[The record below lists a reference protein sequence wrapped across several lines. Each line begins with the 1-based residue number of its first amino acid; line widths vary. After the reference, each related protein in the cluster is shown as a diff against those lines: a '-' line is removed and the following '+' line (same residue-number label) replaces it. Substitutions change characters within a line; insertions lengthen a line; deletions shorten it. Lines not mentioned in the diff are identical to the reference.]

1 VVVTTHLYDGKKSLP
16 LDIELYQQAQSL
28 AEGKKDP
35 EFKKK
40 PEIALNLINRSL
52 STHLPHPKVSQ
63 LIRARMI
70 INRGAITVL
79 MFELS
84 QNLGRERFRGKRDYC
99 VS

>member
-1 VVVTTHLYDGKKSLP
+1 MLYFLAAARAINKKILVSP
-16 LDIELYQQAQSL
+16 LAY
-28 AEGKKDP
+28 
-35 EFKKK
+35 
-40 PEIALNLINRSL
+40 SL
-52 STHLPHPKVSQ
+52 SITLPILSSFTHLPHPKVSQ

-70 INRGAITVL
+70 INRGAIIVL